1 MEDFKIWVYLA
12 FAAIYLISRAMKKKQ
27 PAKRPRSPLQTA
39 DDGSPERK
47 APASFEEL
55 LKEFTEEREKQE
67 ATQHEVEEPVRKPVG
82 APARQSV
89 QEEIRLEGEKR
100 HFADDESRAI
110 FERSILEAE
119 GADISYERDEHFKM
133 KRWEREEEENEM
145 ASELKE
151 MLRSPHDARKA
162 VILSEILN
170 RRY

>member
-12 FAAIYLISRAMKKKQ
+12 FAAIYLISRAMKKKE
-27 PAKRPRSPLQTA
+27 PEKKPRSPLQTA
-39 DDGSPERK
+39 DEQSPRRK

-55 LKEFTEEREKQE
+55 LKEFTEEHERQE
-67 ATQHEVEEPVRKPVG
+67 TEERQTEEPVVQPVSS
-82 APARQSV
+82 PARPTL

-110 FERSILEAE
+110 YERSIQEAE
-119 GADISYERDEHFKM
+119 GAHISYERDEHFKM
-133 KRWEREEEENEM
+133 KRFERQEEENEI
-145 ASELKE
+145 ASELRN
-151 MLRSPHDARKA
+151 MLKSPSEAKKA

>member
-12 FAAIYLISRAMKKKQ
+12 FAAIYLISRAMKKKE
-27 PAKRPRSPLQTA
+27 PEKKPRSPLQSA
-39 DDGSPERK
+39 EDESPRRK

-55 LKEFTEEREKQE
+55 LREFTEEHERQE
-67 ATQHEVEEPVRKPVG
+67 ATEQEREELVREPVSTPSK
-82 APARQSV
+82 QV

-110 FERSILEAE
+110 YERSIQEAE

-133 KRWEREEEENEM
+133 KRWEREEEENTI
-145 ASELKE
+145 ASELKN
-151 MLRSPHDARKA
+151 MLRSPSDAKKA
-162 VILSEILN
+162 VVLSEILN